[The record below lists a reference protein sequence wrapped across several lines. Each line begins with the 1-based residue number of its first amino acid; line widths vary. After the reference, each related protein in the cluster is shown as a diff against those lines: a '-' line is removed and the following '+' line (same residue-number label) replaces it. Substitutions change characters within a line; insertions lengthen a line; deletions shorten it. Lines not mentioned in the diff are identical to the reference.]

1 MARIGPEHP
10 LYPIINS
17 RSLPTLATMRDS
29 LCTRVMARIGPE
41 HPLYPIIN
49 SRSLPTLATRRDS
62 LCTRVMA
69 RIGPEH
75 PLYPIINSRSL
86 PTLATRRD
94 SLCTRVMARIGPEHP
109 LYPIINSRSLP
120 TLATRRDS
128 LCTRVMARIG
138 PEHPLY
144 PIINS
149 RSLPTLA
156 TRRDSLCTRVMARI
170 GPEHPLYPII
180 NSRSLPTLATRRD
193 SLCTRVMARIGGP
206 CVDYNRPVKSAFE
219 AHLDPAIRNFAI
231 KKKYD
236 LYYERLLKGVHPPD
250 PSPREQAMMDDSS
263 ASYFIRTPLAG
274 LTAGDIPLKGK
285 QKNQESSNAE
295 SIDSTNGSL
304 TEMDRGTQALLKTR
318 PIPTIMITK
327 GSSSEIGKGSTDMS
341 TSSQRSLEV

>member
-1 MARIGPEHP
+1 MLAYDVNLLLSKHVKVCLSLNRRINEEFSMDLSH
-10 LYPIINS
+10 
-17 RSLPTLATMRDS
+17 SLAIYISLALFCSFLLLWFIAICWCR
-29 LCTRVMARIGPE
+29 
-41 HPLYPIIN
+41 
-49 SRSLPTLATRRDS
+49 
-62 LCTRVMA
+62 
-69 RIGPEH
+69 
-75 PLYPIINSRSL
+75 
-86 PTLATRRD
+86 
-94 SLCTRVMARIGPEHP
+94 
-109 LYPIINSRSLP
+109 
-120 TLATRRDS
+120 
-128 LCTRVMARIG
+128 
-138 PEHPLY
+138 
-144 PIINS
+144 
-149 RSLPTLA
+149 
-156 TRRDSLCTRVMARI
+156 
-170 GPEHPLYPII
+170 
-180 NSRSLPTLATRRD
+180 
-193 SLCTRVMARIGGP
+193 GP

-274 LTAGDIPLKGK
+274 LTADDIPLKGK